1 MTCVKKAKQKGE
13 GRKVSIDIV
22 ALDAIAQRFRKS
34 WEKKDYEIQKSA
46 KTPPAVLFGFCSFE
60 SNLMHMVAK
69 LRYPYMVPITLVS
82 LVLVW
87 NAPGIFL
94 ERIA

>member
-34 WEKKDYEIQKSA
+34 WTFGEKKDYEIQKSA
-46 KTPPAVLFGFCSFE
+46 QTPPAVLFGFCSFE

-82 LVLVW
+82 LVLV
-87 NAPGIFL
+87 
-94 ERIA
+94 